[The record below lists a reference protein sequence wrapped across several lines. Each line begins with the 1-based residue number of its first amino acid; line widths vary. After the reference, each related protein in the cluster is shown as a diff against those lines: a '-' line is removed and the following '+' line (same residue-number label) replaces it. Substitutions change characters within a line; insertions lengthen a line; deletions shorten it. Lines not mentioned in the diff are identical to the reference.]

1 MNLNELKIACLR
13 KGKSITRMLTDLNI
27 SRAKF
32 YRHVKKGDMPIDMVK
47 KISAYLELTVDEQQV
62 IFF

>member
-13 KGKSITRMLTDLNI
+13 KGKSITRMLADLHI

-32 YRHVKKGDMPIDMVK
+32 YRHVKKAAMPIDMVK